1 MRTVLLCALVL
12 AGLTAATGAP
22 AAARASKPHRLSD
35 AQLVRYAASP
45 FDKRK
50 RMFSREVVGL
60 HRGILVVADYPC
72 GDVCPAYTRRIIR
85 YDVPL
90 ADCARRGGVLV
101 SERIVRGIGTA
112 NIQICKPPI
121 LAKGFPQP

>member
-1 MRTVLLCALVL
+1 MRAVLPASMIIAAL
-12 AGLTAATGAP
+12 
-22 AAARASKPHRLSD
+22 AAAGASAAAAPKVRRISD
-35 AQLVRYAASP
+35 AQLVRYAATP

-50 RMFSREVVGL
+50 MMFTREVVGL
-60 HRGILVVADYPC
+60 HRGILVVADYHC

-90 ADCARRGGVLV
+90 ADCARRGGVVV

-112 NIQICKPPI
+112 NIQVCKPPI
-121 LAKGFPQP
+121 LAKAPPQP